1 MPAGDHTTINV
12 KEYKEQLERL
22 LAAHGVVLAYL
33 FGSQAE
39 GTAGPLSDVDIAV
52 LLEPQVD
59 RERWFQVRLD
69 LTNELMGLF
78 HRDKVDVVI
87 LNEAPPVLAYEVI
100 QFGQLLHETIPGTRI
115 DFEVATTH
123 RYMDTQPLR
132 RIQDCRLFERAE
144 EYRHTLD
151 LPTGR

>member
-78 HRDKVDVVI
+78 HRDKVDW
-87 LNEAPPVLAYEVI
+87 
-100 QFGQLLHETIPGTRI
+100 QDSETFLFTSTLPL
-115 DFEVATTH
+115 TH
-123 RYMDTQPLR
+123 
-132 RIQDCRLFERAE
+132 
-144 EYRHTLD
+144 
-151 LPTGR
+151 